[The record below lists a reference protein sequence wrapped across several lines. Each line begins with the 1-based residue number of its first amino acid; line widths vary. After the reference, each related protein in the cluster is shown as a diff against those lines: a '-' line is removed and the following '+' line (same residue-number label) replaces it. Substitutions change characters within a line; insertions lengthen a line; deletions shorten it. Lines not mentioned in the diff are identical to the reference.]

1 MFNPTYVNNFENFT
15 NWVEVAKVEGEGG
28 GGGVTLAY

>member
-15 NWVEVAKVEGEGG
+15 NWVEVAKVEGG
-28 GGGVTLAY
+28 GGGVTLTY